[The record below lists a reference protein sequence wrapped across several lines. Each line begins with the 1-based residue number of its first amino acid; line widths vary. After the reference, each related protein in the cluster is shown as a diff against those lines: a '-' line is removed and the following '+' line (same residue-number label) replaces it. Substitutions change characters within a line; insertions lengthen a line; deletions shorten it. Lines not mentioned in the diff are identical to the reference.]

1 MDKQELI
8 KKIEALR
15 NVMSQAARYQPL
27 TSPEIQHMSHHLDQL
42 LNQYD
47 RLVRRQNL
55 TRSSLQAPV
64 RP

>member
-8 KKIEALR
+8 GKIEALR
-15 NVMSQAARYQPL
+15 SVMSQVARYQPL

-47 RLVRRQNL
+47 RLAQ
-55 TRSSLQAPV
+55 
-64 RP
+64 